1 VELLS
6 SFIPK
11 LRFED
16 TRDFGSRLRVTPV
29 YWDTSPTPD
38 ERYYSLDE
46 AFLAGAIEVSETDNA
61 GTVREVQVSNIGNRP
76 IILFDGDGLRG
87 AKQNRILEH
96 TVVVPTGA
104 SLLVPV
110 NCVERGRWNYTTDK
124 FAAADYKATPRMK
137 QVKMSL
143 KKQGFEHQVQS
154 EVWATVSACSAN
166 LSVSSISEDLG
177 EIMQR
182 AKLSSEPLR
191 SFLAETRCQ
200 GFLIQGAGKP
210 FIELYPTSTMAK
222 NWALKSYSGWLADA
236 RRSEITRM
244 PLEYM
249 IETLKHTLWAPTVGT
264 GAETAFQ
271 SADVHDGRIT
281 YHDGDLVHLYCS
293 LTLD

>member
-6 SFIPK
+6 RFISK

-16 TRDFGSRLRVTPV
+16 TQDFGDHLRVTPV
-29 YWDTSPTPD
+29 YWDTSPTPAA
-38 ERYYSLDE
+38 RYYSLDE
-46 AFLAGAIEVSETDNA
+46 AFLAGAIEVIETGRA
-61 GTVREVQVSNIGNRP
+61 GTVREVRVSNRGQRP
-76 IILFDGDGLRG
+76 IIVFDGDGLRG

-96 TVVVPTGA
+96 TVVVPAGA

-110 NCVERGRWNYTTDK
+110 NCVERGRWNYTSDK

-143 KKQGFEHQVQS
+143 KKQGFEHQVQR
-154 EVWATVSACSAN
+154 EVWATVSACSTN
-166 LSVSSISEDLG
+166 LSVSSVSEDLG
-177 EIMQR
+177 EIMHR

-191 SFLAETRCQ
+191 RFLSASDSH
-200 GFLIQGAGKP
+200 GFLVQGTGKP
-210 FIELYPTSTMAK
+210 FIELYPTPNMAK

-236 RRSEITRM
+236 RRSQATRM
-244 PLEYM
+244 PLEYL